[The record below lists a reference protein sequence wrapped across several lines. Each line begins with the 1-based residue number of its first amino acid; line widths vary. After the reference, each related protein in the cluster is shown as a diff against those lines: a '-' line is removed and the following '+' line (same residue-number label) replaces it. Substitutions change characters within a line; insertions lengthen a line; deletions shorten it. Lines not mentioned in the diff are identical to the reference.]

1 MNYETLLNTAD
12 TEELLVKEKP
22 LKYNIGR
29 IYGNRVAIRK
39 DMPTVQKAC
48 ALAEELG
55 HYYTSYGD
63 IIELHSIENQKQE
76 LRARLWAYNKMIGLQ
91 GIIAA
96 YKHGCTLLH
105 DMAEFLEVTEEF
117 LAEALERYRSKY
129 GCYTKLDNYVIY
141 FEPVL
146 GVLEM
151 I

>member
-22 LKYNIGR
+22 LKYNNGR

-63 IIELHSIENQKQE
+63 IIELHSVEDQKQE

-96 YKHGCTLLH
+96 YKHGCTSLH

-146 GVLEM
+146 GVLE
-151 I
+151 II